1 MTNRGH
7 RGQQKIGNQLPN
19 QGHGG
24 QQKIEE
30 QLPNHGGDITMGGH
44 NQRGGERE
52 ECEKEKKKGKVV
64 KGLQIV

>member
-7 RGQQKIGNQLPN
+7 RGQQKIGN
-19 QGHGG
+19 
-24 QQKIEE
+24 